1 MLAREPQRKGGR
13 EGEGRGDRGG
23 FAYMHVVAFWPA
35 AIAATTHGVNFPV
48 VVRAQGSDRKEDMN
62 VGCLGCRADAFG
74 SGR

>member
-1 MLAREPQRKGGR
+1 
-13 EGEGRGDRGG
+13 
-23 FAYMHVVAFWPA
+23 MHVVAFWPA